1 VKTVKNRV
9 WFFKEYKNYSAH
21 MLPEM
26 LELIPKYKVDG
37 EGYEKETWSY
47 LNLNIKFQRQ
57 QIKDINESIG
67 NRFK

>member
-1 VKTVKNRV
+1 
-9 WFFKEYKNYSAH
+9 

-26 LELIPKYKVDG
+26 LELIPKYKVEG

-47 LNLNIKFQRQ
+47 LNLEIKFQRQ